1 MITVL
6 YPAGRAHRALVTG
19 VSQVGLISPN
29 EPVPGSSPESLEARR
44 ATVGFVRFVRVHP
57 ILANPEG

>member
-1 MITVL
+1 M
-6 YPAGRAHRALVTG
+6 TG